1 MVITS
6 RIPTGGASE
15 SRPRT
20 REDDR
25 STGPLTRRRGPI
37 GPGAEASADE
47 RATGRR
53 VGRGRFIRYPN
64 SVAPERRRRT
74 KPASAPAPP
83 VTAAPAAIGRT
94 AAWLAKQVELA
105 LVSADLSL
113 PQYRILGLLT
123 EGSAVSSAL
132 AERLAVRP
140 PSITAVVDG
149 LVSRGLVERRHAED
163 DRRRVAHV
171 LTAKGEKLL
180 ATANEAVDSRLA
192 GIAGSLE
199 TDELTARALEG
210 LELWRH
216 AMAAYHNAGS
226 HDTTPRATA
235 PEVKTIQ

>member
-1 MVITS
+1 MS
-6 RIPTGGASE
+6 
-15 SRPRT
+15 
-20 REDDR
+20 
-25 STGPLTRRRGPI
+25 
-37 GPGAEASADE
+37 
-47 RATGRR
+47 
-53 VGRGRFIRYPN
+53 
-64 SVAPERRRRT
+64 
-74 KPASAPAPP
+74 
-83 VTAAPAAIGRT
+83 IGRT
-94 AAWLAKQVELA
+94 AAYLAKQVELA
-105 LVSADLSL
+105 LVSVDLSL

-149 LVSRGLVERRHAED
+149 LVSRGLVERKHAED

-180 ATANEAVDSRLA
+180 ALANEAVDFRLA

-216 AMAAYHNAGS
+216 AMAAYHS
-226 HDTTPRATA
+226 TLHDKTA
-235 PEVKTIQ
+235 ENSTGVAP

>member
-1 MVITS
+1 MRTE
-6 RIPTGGASE
+6 RHGPTTPKV
-15 SRPRT
+15 RR
-20 REDDR
+20 D
-25 STGPLTRRRGPI
+25 GPAG
-37 GPGAEASADE
+37 
-47 RATGRR
+47 
-53 VGRGRFIRYPN
+53 
-64 SVAPERRRRT
+64 
-74 KPASAPAPP
+74 PAP
-83 VTAAPAAIGRT
+83 VAIGRT

-180 ATANEAVDSRLA
+180 GTANEAVDSRLA

-199 TDELTARALEG
+199 TEELTARALEG
-210 LELWRH
+210 LALWRQ
-216 AMAAYHNAGS
+216 AMAAYHNAGPAGGAGNS
-226 HDTTPRATA
+226 TTKKATVV
-235 PEVKTIQ
+235 P

>member
-1 MVITS
+1 VS
-6 RIPTGGASE
+6 
-15 SRPRT
+15 
-20 REDDR
+20 
-25 STGPLTRRRGPI
+25 
-37 GPGAEASADE
+37 
-47 RATGRR
+47 
-53 VGRGRFIRYPN
+53 
-64 SVAPERRRRT
+64 PERHRRT
-74 KPASAPAPP
+74 KAASPTPIPALG
-83 VTAAPAAIGRT
+83 APAAIGRT

-180 ATANEAVDSRLA
+180 TTANEAVDSRLA

-199 TDELTARALEG
+199 SAELTARALEG
-210 LELWRH
+210 LALWRD
-216 AMAAYHNAGS
+216 AMAAFHN
-226 HDTTPRATA
+226 TTPATA
-235 PEVKTIQ
+235 TPTTPTTTAVAQ

>member
-1 MVITS
+1 V
-6 RIPTGGASE
+6 ASE
-15 SRPRT
+15 RH
-20 REDDR
+20 
-25 STGPLTRRRGPI
+25 
-37 GPGAEASADE
+37 
-47 RATGRR
+47 
-53 VGRGRFIRYPN
+53 
-64 SVAPERRRRT
+64 
-74 KPASAPAPP
+74 APADKAVQVGNPTSVSP
-83 VTAAPAAIGRT
+83 VAIGRT

-105 LVSADLSL
+105 LVTADLSL

-180 ATANEAVDSRLA
+180 GTANEAVDSRLA

-199 TDELTARALEG
+199 TAELTARALEG
-210 LELWRH
+210 LALWRQ
-216 AMAAYHNAGS
+216 AMAAYHQ
-226 HDTTPRATA
+226 TTPRNTTK
-235 PEVKTIQ
+235 PKTGAVTP